1 MTEPASN
8 VHEYSVSELARSLK
22 RTVEET
28 YGHVRVRG
36 ELGRVIIAKS
46 GHVYLD
52 MKDESAVID
61 AVMWK
66 GVAAAL
72 SFRPEE
78 GLEVIVEGRLSTFP
92 GRSKYQLI
100 IERMEPAGAGALM
113 ALLEAR
119 KRALAAEGLFAPERK
134 RPIPYLP
141 LVIGVV
147 TSPTGAVIRDILHR
161 LEDRFPVHV
170 LLWPVLVQGEQAAGQ
185 IAAAI
190 DGFNALE
197 PGGRVP
203 VPDVLIV
210 ARGGGSVEDLWAFNE
225 EIVVRAAAAS
235 RIPLISAVGHET
247 DTTLIDYASDR
258 RAPTPTGAAEI
269 AVPVRRELAERNSAL
284 GARLARA
291 LTRLVD
297 RKGAD
302 LRSAARALP
311 RPDTLLGEARQ
322 RLDYA
327 SGRLD
332 SAARLRIE
340 RVRGRLDGLSGRLRP
355 AALTRDIAERS
366 RHLDSLQLRLA
377 NGARKSVDRARI
389 RLDAAAGRS
398 RPAGLARDITDRTR
412 RLAGLSARLEPAH
425 RRALTVR
432 ARTLDGLGARL
443 NSVSHEGV
451 LARGFALVTDA
462 HGKLVRTAA
471 ALQDGQAVT
480 LTLQDGKRGAVIDGS
495 AAPAPLP
502 PAVPARKAKPKP
514 PAADQ
519 GNLF

>member
-1 MTEPASN
+1 MTEPATN
-8 VHEYSVSELARSLK
+8 AHEYSVSELARSLK
-22 RTVEET
+22 RTVEEA

-66 GVAAAL
+66 GLASSL

-78 GLEVIVEGRLSTFP
+78 GLEVIAEGRLSTFP

-100 IERMEPAGAGALM
+100 IEKLEPAGAGALM

-119 KRALAAEGLFAPERK
+119 KKALAAEGLFAPERK
-134 RPIPYLP
+134 RALP
-141 LVIGVV
+141 FLPRVIGVV

-161 LEDRFPVHV
+161 LDDRFPVHV

-190 DGFNALE
+190 EGFNAIE
-197 PGGRVP
+197 PGGPVP

-247 DTTLIDYASDR
+247 DTTLIDFASDR
-258 RAPTPTGAAEI
+258 RAPTPTGAAEM
-269 AVPVRRELAERNSAL
+269 AVPVRRELAERAHAL
-284 GARLARA
+284 GERLMRA

-311 RPDTLLGEARQ
+311 RPDALLGEARQ
-322 RLDYA
+322 RVDFA
-327 SGRLD
+327 SGKLD
-332 SAARLRIE
+332 AALRLRLE
-340 RVRGRLDGLSGRLRP
+340 RSKGRLEAVSGRMRP
-355 AALTRDIAERS
+355 AALTRDISEKG
-366 RHLDSLQLRLA
+366 RHLASLA
-377 NGARKSVDRARI
+377 
-389 RLDAAAGRS
+389 
-398 RPAGLARDITDRTR
+398 
-412 RLAGLSARLEPAH
+412 ARLKLAQT
-425 RRALTVR
+425 RALT
-432 ARTLDGLGARL
+432 ARKRELQGLGARL
-443 NSVSHEGV
+443 NSVSHKGV
-451 LARGFALVTDA
+451 LARGYALVTDEQ
-462 HGKLVRTAA
+462 GKLVRHGA
-471 ALQDGQAVT
+471 ALNDGQAVT
-480 LTLQDGKRGAVIDGS
+480 LEFQDTKRGAVIGAR
-495 AAPAPLP
+495 AADSSPRPAPQKP
-502 PAVPARKAKPKP
+502 RPKAKPKP
-514 PAADQ
+514 PPAGQ
-519 GNLF
+519 GSLF

>member
-66 GVAAAL
+66 GLAATL
-72 SFRPEE
+72 NFRPEE

-119 KRALAAEGLFAPERK
+119 KAALAAEGLFAPERK
-134 RPIPYLP
+134 RAIPFLP
-141 LVIGVV
+141 RVIGVV

-161 LEDRFPVHV
+161 LDDRFPVHV
-170 LLWPVLVQGEQAAGQ
+170 LRWPVLVQGEQAAGQ

-190 DGFNALE
+190 EGFNALE

-247 DTTLIDYASDR
+247 DTTLIDFASDR

-269 AVPVRRELAERNSAL
+269 AVPVRRELAERASAL
-284 GARLARA
+284 GARLTRA

-355 AALTRDIAERS
+355 AALTRDISDKHQR
-366 RHLDSLQLRLA
+366 LTRLA
-377 NGARKSVDRARI
+377 V
-389 RLDAAAGRS
+389 RLK
-398 RPAGLARDITDRTR
+398 PAQA
-412 RLAGLSARLEPAH
+412 
-425 RRALTVR
+425 RALTDR
-432 ARTLDGLGARL
+432 KRTLDGLAARL

-451 LARGFALVTDA
+451 LARGFALVTDVN
-462 HGKLVRTAA
+462 GKLVRAA
-471 ALQDGQAVT
+471 SALTDGDAVT
-480 LTLQDGKRGAVIDGS
+480 LEFRDAKRGAVIGGGDR
-495 AAPAPLP
+495 APAPS
-502 PAVPARKAKPKP
+502 PAPTSPAPRKAKPKP
-514 PAADQ
+514 KPPAPGQ
-519 GNLF
+519 GDLF